1 MKKHLKNTEKLLEQC
16 EKDLN
21 RLRDIFTEIK
31 KLEDNQDKLVEYY
44 ETNYMADVEN
54 PKLKNEKY
62 RVLDQDSI
70 WNVLDDLRYEKI
82 QLIKILAKSI

>member
-21 RLRDIFTEIK
+21 RLRDIFIEIK

-44 ETNYMADVEN
+44 ETNYMVDVEN